1 MSTTAKKPKRRADS
15 KQAWKGRSDAGPHTA
30 VFPSGATLTFRIPD
44 QAALLRSGKLPDRLR
59 RTAILCAGHP
69 AGPEGYMA
77 DLVVQAMLSAERAEL
92 VEQAIEDGIRL
103 QHLLVADMLV
113 DPQVTPDEVEAGE
126 FPQPDIDML
135 LEFAERKRDRDA
147 AGNRLPVIV
156 LRDWASFR
164 DEQPGADSPGDGGHG
179 GHDPGAD
186 VPDAD
191 GGAV

>member
-1 MSTTAKKPKRRADS
+1 MSTVSKKPKRHADS
-15 KQAWKGRSDAGPHTA
+15 KLAWKQRSDTGPHTA
-30 VFPSGATLTFRIPD
+30 VFPSGARLTFRIPD

-69 AGPEGYMA
+69 AGPEGYMG
-77 DLVVQAMLSAERAEL
+77 DLVLQAMLSAERAEL

-113 DPQVTPDEVEAGE
+113 DPEVTADEVEAGE

-164 DEQPGADSPGDGGHG
+164 DEQQGAVSAGDGGHG
-179 GHDPGAD
+179 RDDPGAD

>member
-1 MSTTAKKPKRRADS
+1 MTGKTKRPRSSS
-15 KQAWKGRSDAGPHTA
+15 KQAWKGRSDTGPHTA

-77 DLVVQAMLSAERAEL
+77 DLVMQAMISAERAEL

-103 QHLLVADMLV
+103 QNILIAEMLV
-113 DPQVTPDEVEAGE
+113 EPQVTADEVEAGD
-126 FPQPDIDML
+126 FPEPDLRML

-147 AGNRLPVIV
+147 AGNRLPVIM
-156 LRDWASFR
+156 LADWATFR
-164 DEQPGADSPGDGGHG
+164 GELQGAGSAGNGGDGGDEHG
-179 GHDPGAD
+179 AA

-191 GGAV
+191 GDPV